1 MKTIG
6 ILVLFIYSQLISFG
20 QLIESFTGG
29 DPLSTGPGSS
39 GFDFSVT
46 QNETVKFLGI
56 FDSDPASPGLFSSH
70 SVGLWDASTHALLAS
85 VSIPSQGAVKV
96 GDFFYTMLTA
106 PLELSAG
113 HSYVLAASY
122 ADNDFDF
129 AQGNITSLT
138 TQAGNVMGN
147 ARLSTGS
154 LFEFPDLTVTGANQ
168 GFVGP
173 NAIFTAVPE
182 PSSTL
187 AVALALAL
195 GAAGA
200 GLRKAKPPS
209 ELTHA
214 KRRQPLIESPQQAPA
229 TNRPPVTPGNTNGN
243 RPIVPPGLQNYATP

>member
-1 MKTIG
+1 MKTF
-6 ILVLFIYSQLISFG
+6 ILSLLLTLPLHAQLI
-20 QLIESFTGG
+20 QQFTGG
-29 DPLSTGPGSS
+29 SDVSLGPGSG
-39 GFDFSVT
+39 GFDFAVT

-56 FDSDPASPGLFSSH
+56 YDSDPASPGLFSSH
-70 SVGLWDASTHALLAS
+70 SVGLWDASSHALLAS

-96 GDFFYTMLTA
+96 GDFFYTMLAT

-138 TQAGNVMGN
+138 TQMGNVMGN

-173 NAIFTAVPE
+173 NLIFVAVPE
-182 PSSTL
+182 PFSTL

-195 GAAGA
+195 GAAVA
-200 GLRKAKPPS
+200 GLRKANPPS
-209 ELTHA
+209 ELAHA
-214 KRRQPLIESPQQAPA
+214 KRHQPIIESVVPA
-229 TNRPPVTPGNTNGN
+229 ANRPPVTPGNEHGK
-243 RPIVPPGLQNYATP
+243 RPIVPPGLQKYATP